1 MSTESASID
10 DAATSAPEQRKQNAR
25 RLMAFGMVVGF
36 TWAIGW
42 GVAAAL
48 SHSGLWWAVAG
59 WGLVVAGW
67 CAARFAWISRHWP
80 PTDRRHE

>member
-1 MSTESASID
+1 VSTESVLID
-10 DAATSAPEQRKQNAR
+10 GAAESALEQRKQNAR
-25 RLMAFGMVVGF
+25 RLMVFGMIVGL
-36 TWAIGW
+36 TWAIAW

-48 SHSGLWWAVAG
+48 SHSGLWWAMAG

-80 PTDRRHE
+80 PRDHRPE